1 VISWLG
7 TLLKWIILLP
17 VLVVALLLA
26 VANDQSVTVHLNPFD
41 QADPV
46 LRVDL
51 ALYQIAFI
59 VFVVGAL
66 VGAFVAW
73 SGQRKH
79 RRRAR
84 RRGEE
89 AAFWQARAETAEVR
103 QSPPRASA
111 PSTALL
117 PRPERG

>member
-1 VISWLG
+1 MLG
-7 TLLKWIILLP
+7 RLGAVLKWIILLP
-17 VLVVALLLA
+17 VAAAVLLLA

-41 QADPV
+41 TDDPV

-59 VFVVGAL
+59 VFVAGAL
-66 VGAFVAW
+66 AGAFVAW
-73 SGQRKH
+73 SGEV

-84 RRGEE
+84 RRREQAALEHSRPVPPERYHAE
-89 AAFWQARAETAEVR
+89 APGPSPTAF
-103 QSPPRASA
+103 
-111 PSTALL
+111 L

>member
-1 VISWLG
+1 VIAWLG

-17 VLVVALLLA
+17 VLVAALLLA
-26 VANDQSVTVHLNPFD
+26 IANDQSVTVHLNPFD
-41 QADPV
+41 QSDPV
-46 LRVDL
+46 LKVDL
-51 ALYQIAFI
+51 PLYALAFI
-59 VFVVGAL
+59 VFVLGAL

-73 SGQRKH
+73 TGQRKH

-84 RRGEE
+84 HRGEE
-89 AAFWQARAETAEVR
+89 AAFWQARAEKAEIR
-103 QSPPRASA
+103 ERPRASA